1 MFVSDPSTGWTVSHE
16 YENFVVI
23 ISILLWYN
31 YQKISE
37 KKQRKQKSFWYSNS
51 ILSISGILFLFPLLN
66 QLVQCQST
74 FSPSQQKKLTN
85 YQASRFLRIK
95 VWWCSVIGETLT
107 SQTGSQRQRIIFNT
121 FHFLLPL
128 KSWRP
133 LYDGNV
139 KPMKDDLLNF
149 FFIQFLCI
157 PTNEMST
164 NPPKILHKKIN
175 FFARYTYKHTFSKRI
190 SERCMKTSWRIGSRK
205 GSQKAGIQKKSQYIF
220 ILHMEHMPLLMLLLF
235 MYATRVAAFSF
246 SSGNATTFFD
256 SLSQSFQF
264 FL

>member
-1 MFVSDPSTGWTVSHE
+1 M
-16 YENFVVI
+16 
-23 ISILLWYN
+23 SIY
-31 YQKISE
+31 I
-37 KKQRKQKSFWYSNS
+37 FS
-51 ILSISGILFLFPLLN
+51 IAA
-66 QLVQCQST
+66 
-74 FSPSQQKKLTN
+74 KKLTN

-164 NPPKILHKKIN
+164 NPLKILHKKIN

-190 SERCMKTSWRIGSRK
+190 NERCMKTSWRK
-205 GSQKAGIQKKSQYIF
+205 GSQKAGIQKNHGTYLFSIWN
-220 ILHMEHMPLLMLLLF
+220 MPLWMLLLF
-235 MYATRVAAFSF
+235 MYATRVVAF
-246 SSGNATTFFD
+246 SSGNATTFYD
-256 SLSQSFQF
+256 SLSQSFQS